1 MMSITIRCVPS
12 VSAIV
17 IERYVN
23 IQTYEKKCFYNEMH
37 CRTTIFE
44 DSVSV
49 VILVAVNKIYKMTE
63 SGSPRLGVN
72 EVDNQVWFLD
82 YFNNCCI
89 IK

>member
-1 MMSITIRCVPS
+1 MPL

-17 IERYVN
+17 MERYVN
-23 IQTYEKKCFYNEMH
+23 KQTYEKKCFFNEMY
-37 CRTTIFE
+37 CRTIIFE

-49 VILVAVNKIYKMTE
+49 VILVAVDKINKMTE

-72 EVDNQVWFLD
+72 EVDNHQVWFLD